1 VPLIVGDPVC
11 YLSAAAELWCFL
23 AVSNPLD
30 TAVENLT
37 AVIQLLS
44 SDGDVLE
51 TLDATPPLNLLA
63 AGEAMPLVAYSPDP
77 PEGWTTA
84 RGQLQSSYV
93 LDPQSDYYLIAA
105 LEETNIDISPDR
117 LAARVVG
124 RVEIQGGEAGTLWVL
139 ALAYDDAGNVIG
151 VRRWESQGQTDF
163 DFRVYSLGPSIAEVG
178 LLVEAR
184 P

>member
-1 VPLIVGDPVC
+1 
-11 YLSAAAELWCFL
+11 LSAALK
-23 AVSNPLD
+23 
-30 TAVENLT
+30 
-37 AVIQLLS
+37 
-44 SDGDVLE
+44 
-51 TLDATPPLNLLA
+51 
-63 AGEAMPLVAYSPDP
+63 
-77 PEGWTTA
+77 
-84 RGQLQSSYV
+84 
-93 LDPQSDYYLIAA
+93 
-105 LEETNIDISPDR
+105 ETNIDISPDR

-139 ALAYDDAGNVIG
+139 AVAYDDAGNVIG